1 MPNELALGVVP
12 HKAVISPE
20 MAALILSF
28 PHGSMTFATEDNIE
42 ELSRLSMNSSIAQVL
57 PPSQISRA

>member
-20 MAALILSF
+20 MAALIFSF
-28 PHGSMTFATEDNIE
+28 LHGSMTLATEDNIE
-42 ELSRLSMNSSIAQVL
+42 ELSRLSMISLIAQVL